1 MIAFVFG
8 VIAASIF
15 DGSMHLVLRIAVDE
29 HGGRAGDPDRFGG
42 REERVRMR
50 DDLVARPD
58 AHRHQRQPDRVGAVP
73 RADGVRHPV
82 KCGQLLFELLEHGA
96 LHVLAA
102 LEHALHV
109 RVYLRLNVLVL
120 PDVSVKA
127 DLHHHLHGLRL
138 S

>member
-1 MIAFVFG
+1 
-8 VIAASIF
+8 
-15 DGSMHLVLRIAVDE
+15 
-29 HGGRAGDPDRFGG
+29 
-42 REERVRMR
+42 MR

-73 RADGVRHPV
+73 RADRVRHAV
-82 KCGQLLFELLEHGA
+82 KRGQLLFELLEHGP

-109 RVYLRLNVLVL
+109 RVDLRLDVPVL
-120 PDVSVKA
+120 PDVPVKA

-138 S
+138 LLCSEFDEFTSPLGGETD